1 MCAFQTFRFLYA
13 ETNVARPGPVFAQAV
28 NGPSTIISART
39 PSSSRRE
46 TAKTERRVDATGAG
60 GRASLLSSMIRVF
73 VSGCYDIIHAGHIQ
87 FFREARALGDHLT
100 VCYASNDVLWLH
112 KQRRSSLPDDHKRA
126 VIAALDM
133 VDEVVLGQGLEE
145 GIDFRDHFLRLRP
158 NILAVTEDDKYA
170 PLKRELCAQVG
181 ARYVVLPKTPPQFS
195 PVSTTQIVKFIR
207 APEVAPLR
215 VDFAGGWLDVPR
227 FARIGA
233 YVVNC
238 AISPTVSL
246 RDWPY
251 QQNAGLGGSGAWAL
265 LNGRDGVGS
274 ELDLG
279 VGWQD
284 PAIIAETG
292 LCVWRSGPRPQL
304 ELKHNG
310 EFLRGRLALF
320 WTGADHDTPD
330 LANRPRDFDLIE
342 RAGQVARDAVWR
354 SDLGQLAEAVQLSWK
369 MQLGE
374 GMNALPPDIPG
385 ALAWKY
391 SGGGFGGYA
400 VYLFADQVSR
410 DAACAR
416 KDFRPIEPYLVTR

>member
-1 MCAFQTFRFLYA
+1 
-13 ETNVARPGPVFAQAV
+13 
-28 NGPSTIISART
+28 
-39 PSSSRRE
+39 
-46 TAKTERRVDATGAG
+46 
-60 GRASLLSSMIRVF
+60 MIRVF
-73 VSGCYDIIHAGHIQ
+73 VSGCYDIIHAGHVQ

-100 VCYASNDVLWLH
+100 VCFASAEVLWLH

-126 VIAALDM
+126 VLAALDP
-133 VDEVVLGQGLEE
+133 VDEVVVGEGLEE

-158 NILAVTEDDKYA
+158 HILAVTEDDKWA
-170 PLKRELCAQVG
+170 DHKRALCAEVG
-181 ARYVVLPKTPPQFS
+181 ARYVVLPKTPPKFS

-227 FARIGA
+227 FARPGA
-233 YVVNC
+233 FIVNC

-251 QQNAGLGGSGAWAL
+251 NQNAGLGGSGAWAL
-265 LNGRDGVGS
+265 LNGKDGVAA

-292 LCVWRSGPRPQL
+292 LCIWRSGPHPVL

-310 EFLRGRLALF
+310 EFLRGRLALY
-320 WTGADHDTPD
+320 WTGSDHDTPD
-330 LANRPRDFDLIE
+330 LANRPRDFDAIE
-342 RAGQVARDAVWR
+342 RAGATAREAVWR
-354 SDLGQLAEAVQLSWK
+354 SDLPQLAAAVRQSYA

-374 GMNALPPDIPG
+374 GMHPLPADVPG
-385 ALAWKY
+385 ALACKY
-391 SGGGFGGYA
+391 AGGGFGGYA
-400 VYLFADQVSR
+400 VFLFSDQAQR
-410 DAACAR
+410 DAACTR
-416 KDFRPIEPYLVTR
+416 KDFRPIEPYLAMR

>member
-1 MCAFQTFRFLYA
+1 
-13 ETNVARPGPVFAQAV
+13 
-28 NGPSTIISART
+28 
-39 PSSSRRE
+39 
-46 TAKTERRVDATGAG
+46 
-60 GRASLLSSMIRVF
+60 MIRVF
-73 VSGCYDIIHAGHIQ
+73 VSGCYDIVHAGHVQ

-100 VCYASNDVLWLH
+100 VCFASADVLWLH

-126 VIAALDM
+126 VLAALDS
-133 VDEVVLGQGLEE
+133 VDEVVIGEGLEE
-145 GIDFRDHFLRLRP
+145 GIDFRDHFLRLCP
-158 NILAVTEDDKYA
+158 HILAVTEDDKYGQ
-170 PLKRELCAQVG
+170 LKRALCAQVG

-207 APEVAPLR
+207 APEAAPLR

-227 FARIGA
+227 FARAGA

-251 QQNAGLGGSGAWAL
+251 EQNAGLGGSGAWAL
-265 LNGRDGVGS
+265 LNGKDGVAS

-292 LCVWRSGPRPQL
+292 LCVWRSGRRPSL

-310 EFLRGRLALF
+310 EFLRGRMALF
-320 WTGADHDTPD
+320 WTGGDHDTPD
-330 LANRPRDFDLIE
+330 LANRARDFDAIE
-342 RAGQVARDAVWR
+342 RAGKIARDAVWR
-354 SDLGQLAEAVQLSWK
+354 SDLAQLAAGVRETYT

-374 GMNALPPDIPG
+374 GMTALPADVPG
-385 ALAWKY
+385 VLACKY
-391 SGGGFGGYA
+391 AGGGFGGYA
-400 VYLFADQVSR
+400 VFLFAEKSQR
-410 DAACAR
+410 DAACAQ
-416 KDFRPIEPYLVTR
+416 KNFRPIEPYLATR